1 MTQPFLSGLLNRD
14 ECYSLMT
21 PQHLRITLF
30 NEKLS
35 VGGQRLHRFAQEWLK
50 AGLMNLGAGAK
61 TSAGYG
67 YFVSPPQPCASVA
80 QAQPA
85 QAAAE
90 PSPESLT
97 WRTGAV
103 KEYWP
108 DRHMGRLV
116 DDESGEELS
125 FSAGGD

>member
-1 MTQPFLSGLLNRD
+1 
-14 ECYSLMT
+14 
-21 PQHLRITLF
+21 
-30 NEKLS
+30 
-35 VGGQRLHRFAQEWLK
+35 
-50 AGLMNLGAGAK
+50 MNLGAGAK

-67 YFVSPPQPCASVA
+67 YFVSPPQPRASVV

-85 QAAAE
+85 PAAAE

-103 KEYWP
+103 KEYRP

-125 FSAGGD
+125 FQQAAIEKKDWSPARRQKVRYAYVEEAGKRRVVKVRPLTGL